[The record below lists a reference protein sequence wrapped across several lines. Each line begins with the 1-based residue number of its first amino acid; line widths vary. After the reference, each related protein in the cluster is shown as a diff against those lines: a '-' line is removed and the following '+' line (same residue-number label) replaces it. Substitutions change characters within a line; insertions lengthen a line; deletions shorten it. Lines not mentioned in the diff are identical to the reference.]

1 VSGLDAVEL
10 QLKSGDIRRIGTDDP
25 DGLAA
30 ALKAALRGG

>member
-1 VSGLDAVEL
+1 VSGLEAVEL
-10 QLKSGDIRRIGTDDP
+10 QLKSGDIRRIDTDDP

>member
-1 VSGLDAVEL
+1 VSGPDAVEL

-25 DGLAA
+25 EGLAA